1 MTGQAPQ
8 ITPNQLI
15 LGIGNINIS
24 LKIPQ
29 FKLGTFKPFIQF
41 FTHLSFAKLSTSAKY
56 ENNG

>member
-29 FKLGTFKPFIQF
+29 VGTFKPFIQF

>member
-24 LKIPQ
+24 LKI
-29 FKLGTFKPFIQF
+29 GTFKPFIQF